1 VKGLRVEV
9 RVLGDKDLCR
19 VAGHEARYQK
29 VEAYRR
35 PQGDEEEA
43 QPSKYEPHIPS
54 FSPGT
59 GLSPV
64 YL

>member
-1 VKGLRVEV
+1 VKSLGVEV

-19 VAGHEARYQK
+19 FAGHEAGDQE

-35 PQGDEEEA
+35 PQCDGEKA
-43 QPSKYEPHIPS
+43 QPSKDEPHMPS